1 MIKTMTAPRDRILI
15 VENDPV
21 ISDTLGRQILSAAGY
36 QYLVVSDG
44 SSAINRALQYAPDA
58 IIAEL
63 NLPGLTGKDLLVALA
78 SQGLEIP
85 VILLASKGQEADI
98 VHTFRLGATDYLTWP
113 AREPEVINVVERV
126 LKQVHE
132 RRERE
137 RLTRQL
143 HNTNQELQQRVRE
156 LTAIFSVGKAVTS
169 VTDQAQVFEKILEG
183 ATHVTQAELG
193 WFMLR
198 DEPSKA
204 YVLAAGRNLPAS
216 LPVQVGRPWDDGISS
231 LVGLSGES
239 LSIHGEPLKR
249 FKIAALGQSALI
261 VPVKVQK
268 QAIGLLVM
276 MRKQPTPFTASD
288 QHLLEALADYAAIS
302 LVNSRLF
309 RKVEDRARMQQAT
322 AEIAQLGEK
331 VNNALLLSLRQEL
344 RGPMEMARSGMEY
357 LAKDITARWTPD
369 QRQALSTVQDQ
380 IAFTSRLAESLQT
393 TEGLHGSPANLTEI
407 ARAAANRMQPF
418 CAPNNLSLTADLTAE
433 AVNVQADAA
442 LLAQAINGLLNY
454 ALRESTS
461 GSQAGLRLERTP
473 EGLAHLSVQFIG
485 PALDTN
491 TLTRIFNTAPLNDP
505 NRARRFF
512 SAVIPLPLVKEIVL
526 KFNGKIWADRQPG
539 QTTVFH
545 ILLPVSQ

>member
-216 LPVQVGRPWDDGISS
+216 LPVQVGRPWDDGS

-418 CAPNNLSLTADLTAE
+418 CAPNNLNLTADLTAE

-442 LLAQAINGLLNY
+442 LLAQAVNY